1 MQQKQFLTTYFG
13 QVTAKKNNKV
23 ISVNQH
29 TGKPFVRMSDRAKVQ
44 EREMVGIFSS
54 DFVMQGLRHEFFDDA
69 RIEVVVEIWNKDA
82 RKHDTD
88 NQLSTIMD
96 ALVKAGVIPD
106 DSQLTV
112 TKETV
117 EYKGIDKDDPRA
129 EITVIGRK

>member
-1 MQQKQFLTTYFG
+1 MKPRMFMTTYFG

-23 ISVNQH
+23 ISVNRH
-29 TGKPFVRMSDRAKVQ
+29 TGQPFVRMNDRAKAQ
-44 EREMVGIFSS
+44 ERDMIITFKD
-54 DFVMQGLRHEFFDDA
+54 DFIMQELKHEWFENR
-69 RIEVVVEIWNKDA
+69 RIEVIVEIWNKDA

-96 ALVKAGVIPD
+96 ALVKAQIIPD

-112 TKETV
+112 AIETI

-129 EITVIGRK
+129 EITVYAL